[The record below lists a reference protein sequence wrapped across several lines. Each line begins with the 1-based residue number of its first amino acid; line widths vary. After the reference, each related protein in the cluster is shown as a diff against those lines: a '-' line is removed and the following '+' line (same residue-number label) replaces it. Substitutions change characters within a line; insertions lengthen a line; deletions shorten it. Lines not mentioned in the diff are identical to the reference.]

1 MRLALAKHER
11 SYAMNTRTTLD
22 RPQPRHRGTN
32 ARGATRTRG
41 GLSLLRLS
49 RRRRR
54 VREPGNT
61 STYIRVLALVV
72 AVVVVTMSVLLIRD
86 ANRENTGFR
95 VIGYQ
100 TGPVVEASTDLY
112 LRLNDM
118 DAQLANILLVGS
130 AKNLGFTRAEALG
143 IFQSDRHQA
152 SIDLQQASVEAV
164 VDPAA
169 AQSIRSLLDALGSY
183 EALAAQ
189 VTMVSGQGSQAP
201 GKPSPAALTLYTQA
215 TDLLKTQLLPA
226 AQNLTNRNAA
236 ILQNTYLSERGQA
249 LTARNWFIV
258 IGVVLLAALITLQVY
273 LARRFHRWI
282 NPAIAAATLIAAALA
297 ISGVRLTS
305 DSAGYLYL
313 AKVEAFNSVL
323 PLSEARAVSYDAN
336 ADESRYLVDPALAA
350 QYQQSF
356 LTKTQELV
364 DLPGA
369 GIYTYDKRF
378 AAALSAYGQN
388 NNDVEWYGYWGVE
401 FRNITFPGERAADE
415 VAMKAFQVYER
426 DDRRIRLLRNS
437 GQLVAAIAFDTSYN
451 PGQSNW
457 AFGQFDNAQL
467 KTIDINVSWFNL
479 AVKEGQQALDG
490 WTVIPAVAG
499 FAVILLLLLGSR
511 GRLAEYRMSISDS
524 APVPTPLSTATEE
537 TG

>member
-1 MRLALAKHER
+1 MR
-11 SYAMNTRTTLD
+11 SNTRTTLE
-22 RPQPRHRGTN
+22 RSTPRHRSTDGS
-32 ARGATRTRG
+32 GAARTRG
-41 GLSLLRLS
+41 GLFRIRFS

-54 VREPGNT
+54 VREPRNT
-61 STYIRVLALVV
+61 SAFIRIWALIV
-72 AVVVVTMSVLLIRD
+72 AVVVAAVAVLLIQDVRQ
-86 ANRENTGFR
+86 ENSGLR

-100 TGPVVEASTDLY
+100 TAPVVEASTDLY

-118 DAQLANILLVGS
+118 DAQIANILLVGS
-130 AKNLGFTRAEALG
+130 AKNLGFTRAEALS

-152 SIDLQQASVEAV
+152 SIDLQKASAEAV

-169 AQSIRSLLDALGSY
+169 AQSIRGLLDALGSY

-201 GKPSPAALTLYTQA
+201 GKPSPAALALYTQA

-236 ILQNTYLSERGQA
+236 ILQNTYLSQRGQA

-258 IGVVLLAALITLQVY
+258 IGVVLLAALIALQVY

-297 ISGVRLTS
+297 ISGVRLTAN
-305 DSAGYLYL
+305 SAGYLYL

-356 LTKTQELV
+356 LTKTLELV
-364 DLPGA
+364 NLQGA
-369 GIYTYDKRF
+369 GINTFDKRF

-388 NNDVEWYGYWGVE
+388 NNDVEWNGYWGIE

-426 DDRRIRLLRNS
+426 DDRHIRLLRNT
-437 GQLVAAIAFDTSYN
+437 GQLVASISFDTSYN

-467 KTIDINVSWFNL
+467 KTIDINVDWFNR
-479 AVKEGQQALDG
+479 AIKEGQQALDG
-490 WTVIPAVAG
+490 WTVIPAGAG
-499 FAVILLLLLGSR
+499 LAVILLLLLGLR
-511 GRLAEYRMSISDS
+511 GRLGEYRMPISDS
-524 APVPTPLSTATEE
+524 APAGSPLPATTEE

>member
-1 MRLALAKHER
+1 
-11 SYAMNTRTTLD
+11 MNTRTTLD
-22 RPQPRHRGTN
+22 RPPSRHRSTN
-32 ARGATRTRG
+32 ASGATRTRG
-41 GLSLLRLS
+41 GLSRIRSS
-49 RRRRR
+49 RRRWR
-54 VREPGNT
+54 VRGPRKT

-72 AVVVVTMSVLLIRD
+72 AVVVVTMSVLLIRE

-152 SIDLQQASVEAV
+152 SIDLQKASAEAV

-201 GKPSPAALTLYTQA
+201 GKPSPAALALYSQA
-215 TDLLKTQLLPA
+215 TDLLKAQLLPA

-258 IGVVLLAALITLQVY
+258 IGVVLLAALIALQVY

-297 ISGVRLTS
+297 ISGVRLAS
-305 DSAGYLYL
+305 NSAGYLYL

-350 QYQQSF
+350 QYQQSY

-369 GIYTYDKRF
+369 GIYTFDKRF

-388 NNDVEWYGYWGVE
+388 NNDVEWYGYWGIE

-426 DDRRIRLLRNS
+426 DDRRIRQLRNT

-511 GRLAEYRMSISDS
+511 GRLAEYRMPISDS
-524 APVPTPLSTATEE
+524 GPAGSSRPTTSGEPE
-537 TG
+537 